1 MMSYRKLFS
10 VLNTV
15 LVLFLIG
22 ACQGPEIGVLK
33 KNPLVFLNIADKV
46 EKRSAVSTGSN
57 ASNEQVSL
65 TDLLDGSLPA
75 KNAGNDFLGI
85 FESALSDDH
94 IILSRR
100 NVLNSKVAAVGS
112 SEALKDFNV
121 TGSVLGGIEDLT
133 DNTKGVAV
141 VVNASRLLYDGGA
154 LESQIDA
161 NRLYADAAR
170 LDLMATIDERALRLG
185 EIWLELEKY
194 ETLQKQIDSR
204 LAVLNPLI
212 DQLEQVADA
221 GIGDVGKVA
230 AAQRTVSKIRVT
242 QTDINEGLAQAR
254 LAFENAFGSV
264 EEKISYDARFVSDL
278 LPSIIDNSHIRQ
290 SPAILSL
297 YARYPAG
304 IAELAAMEARDEFKV
319 GFEARA
325 MRPFA
330 GSGHDSDESIGI
342 VVSKTLYNGGL
353 FESELEELEALA
365 KAGAAEL
372 RSTFR
377 EKVRLIEGGMRN
389 VIAMDKAILLAK
401 DEARITSDEIIYLK
415 QQLIIGGSTLDS
427 VLSAEARL
435 YEAQSQEI
443 KFLTEKRRS
452 QLALASMLGFLGSA
466 LEM

>member
-1 MMSYRKLFS
+1 MKS
-10 VLNTV
+10 
-15 LVLFLIG
+15 
-22 ACQGPEIGVLK
+22 
-33 KNPLVFLNIADKV
+33 
-46 EKRSAVSTGSN
+46 
-57 ASNEQVSL
+57 
-65 TDLLDGSLPA
+65 
-75 KNAGNDFLGI
+75 
-85 FESALSDDH
+85 
-94 IILSRR
+94 
-100 NVLNSKVAAVGS
+100 
-112 SEALKDFNV
+112 
-121 TGSVLGGIEDLT
+121 
-133 DNTKGVAV
+133 
-141 VVNASRLLYDGGA
+141 
-154 LESQIDA
+154 
-161 NRLYADAAR
+161 
-170 LDLMATIDERALRLG
+170 
-185 EIWLELEKY
+185 
-194 ETLQKQIDSR
+194 LQKQIDSR

-297 YARYPAG
+297 YVRYQAG

-372 RSTFR
+372 RSTFSG
-377 EKVRLIEGGMRN
+377 KG
-389 VIAMDKAILLAK
+389 
-401 DEARITSDEIIYLK
+401 
-415 QQLIIGGSTLDS
+415 
-427 VLSAEARL
+427 
-435 YEAQSQEI
+435 
-443 KFLTEKRRS
+443 
-452 QLALASMLGFLGSA
+452 
-466 LEM
+466 

>member
-1 MMSYRKLFS
+1 MFQQQFQLGLHDELPKTFFCLKHCLSSL
-10 VLNTV
+10 
-15 LVLFLIG
+15 LIG

-141 VVNASRLLYDGGA
+141 LVNASRLLYDGGA

-194 ETLQKQIDSR
+194 E
-204 LAVLNPLI
+204 
-212 DQLEQVADA
+212 
-221 GIGDVGKVA
+221 
-230 AAQRTVSKIRVT
+230 
-242 QTDINEGLAQAR
+242 
-254 LAFENAFGSV
+254 
-264 EEKISYDARFVSDL
+264 
-278 LPSIIDNSHIRQ
+278 
-290 SPAILSL
+290 
-297 YARYPAG
+297 
-304 IAELAAMEARDEFKV
+304 IA
-319 GFEARA
+319 
-325 MRPFA
+325 
-330 GSGHDSDESIGI
+330 
-342 VVSKTLYNGGL
+342 
-353 FESELEELEALA
+353 A
-365 KAGAAEL
+365 KA
-372 RSTFR
+372 
-377 EKVRLIEGGMRN
+377 
-389 VIAMDKAILLAK
+389 D
-401 DEARITSDEIIYLK
+401 
-415 QQLIIGGSTLDS
+415 
-427 VLSAEARL
+427 
-435 YEAQSQEI
+435 
-443 KFLTEKRRS
+443 
-452 QLALASMLGFLGSA
+452 
-466 LEM
+466 